1 MLQVEMVTLQ
11 YFQLLHQLQE
21 VAVVQQLVV
30 VQTEDQAVV
39 LEVKEDV
46 KEQVIHLQLLQLKAH
61 PVHRLVALVIQV
73 VVEVQQ
79 LLEQEVFLLVLVEQ
93 VEQEQPLQ

>member
-1 MLQVEMVTLQ
+1 M
-11 YFQLLHQLQE
+11 
-21 VAVVQQLVV
+21 
-30 VQTEDQAVV
+30 VV
-39 LEVKEDV
+39 LLILRMHLMVDQVVEAELVELL
-46 KEQVIHLQLLQLKAH
+46 ELVIHLQLLQLKAH

-79 LLEQEVFLLVLVEQ
+79 LLEQEVFLLILVDQ

>member
-1 MLQVEMVTLQ
+1 V
-11 YFQLLHQLQE
+11 
-21 VAVVQQLVV
+21 VAG
-30 VQTEDQAVV
+30 VV
-39 LEVKEDV
+39 LLILQMHLMVDQVVEAELVGLLEL
-46 KEQVIHLQLLQLKAH
+46 VIHLQLLQLKVH

-79 LLEQEVFLLVLVEQ
+79 LLEQEVFLLILVEQ